1 MSLQEI
7 ESAINTAK
15 QITQW
20 SSLLIEYNHKRNPNE
35 YVCYNINFASAQL
48 LNDIITS
55 MCDAFLNVVK
65 KTKPN
70 FGIYSS
76 KSQEHNRKT

>member
-20 SSLLIEYNHKRNPNE
+20 SSLLIEYNHKRNLMN
-35 YVCYNINFASAQL
+35 
-48 LNDIITS
+48 TS
-55 MCDAFLNVVK
+55 VTILILH
-65 KTKPN
+65 PLS
-70 FGIYSS
+70 Y
-76 KSQEHNRKT
+76 

>member
-35 YVCYNINFASAQL
+35 YV
-48 LNDIITS
+48 
-55 MCDAFLNVVK
+55 
-65 KTKPN
+65 
-70 FGIYSS
+70 
-76 KSQEHNRKT
+76 